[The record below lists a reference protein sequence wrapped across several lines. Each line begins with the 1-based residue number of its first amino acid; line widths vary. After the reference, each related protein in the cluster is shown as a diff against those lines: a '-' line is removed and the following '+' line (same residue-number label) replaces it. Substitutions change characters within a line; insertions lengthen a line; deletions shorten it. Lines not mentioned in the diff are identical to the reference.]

1 MPRLAELLNLVE
13 NAFPFDVL
21 DVTVKATVVLLLAA
35 LAVRLLRRSS
45 AAVRHAVLASALL
58 STMALPWLSQSLPRW
73 EVPLLAGLLKTE
85 TPTAHQPAAPAPPT
99 ATAVDAPNTTQT
111 TAGKSAVVASA
122 VTNAATERVIEPA
135 PAASPVRWTA
145 VALAVWLLGA
155 LALTS
160 AIVVSEFR
168 VRRLRR
174 ACRELLD
181 TEWNRSLNE
190 VTALHPLMRR
200 IAMLESSAVTV
211 PMTCGTIRPAI
222 VIPPGFT
229 ATSPERRRILLHELA
244 HVARFDVVL
253 QALGRLACALFWFH
267 PLAWWCLR
275 HMQRERE
282 QACDDWVVRSGE
294 RATEYADQ
302 LVSLAERNLAQRTL
316 PAAVGIVRGGNLE
329 KRVRAML
336 SSDCSHAG
344 VGRVRGMLLVAMC
357 LCLCAVVA
365 VVHPQPLSAAD
376 PAPPTPDSKE
386 ESPEP
391 FEETKNDPTKS
402 NSYTVPINVSGMA
415 FDQQGSPISGAT
427 IYISSQRV
435 LWDSKRLAETRT
447 DENGRYQ
454 FEDVELPVERADTNT
469 GRDHGGFILF
479 GTADGYGFSWR
490 PLKWYYPDSNPN
502 TYMGRDRDRP
512 RHFDGD
518 DKIELDLA
526 FRTSATIRGT
536 IVDEAGKPVPKTK
549 LAIWNAEQIPTNG
562 YGPRVA
568 GLDQRPFNEMD
579 NDGFELLNADV
590 PPEMWITH
598 TDDEGRFEFTG
609 VPSGCR
615 FRVTVNPPSGF
626 SGGGGWFATQP
637 GMPKYYGKSRLY
649 DATKDVQLTFRKT
662 LDVPIQVIY
671 ADTGEPAPKVF
682 VSGAGTFAT
691 TDPQGRVNLGMSPG
705 EYKLHVLREYGT
717 PYLETEVDLVVGD
730 QAPSEPFVAELPA
743 AAQVEVQV
751 IDKETGDG
759 LENVDF
765 WSGES
770 LQRRDLHYTTG
781 WEVATRIVH
790 RDRVRTDENG
800 TIQALF
806 EPGRHLI
813 GVAWQAYPKGYRPV
827 DPNGK
832 EIECQAGEK
841 LKVVF
846 ELERVSDD

>member
-13 NAFPFDVL
+13 NAFPFNVL

-58 STMALPWLSQSLPRW
+58 STMALPWLSQNLPRW
-73 EVPLLAGLLKTE
+73 EVPVLAGLIQTE
-85 TPTAHQPAAPAPPT
+85 TPPAHQPAAPAPPT
-99 ATAVDAPNTTQT
+99 ETVVDAPVTMQTPIDQTAVDV
-111 TAGKSAVVASA
+111 GA
-122 VTNAATERVIEPA
+122 VTNTATQRVIEPPPVA
-135 PAASPVRWTA
+135 TPVRWTA

-155 LALTS
+155 LALSS
-160 AIVVSEFR
+160 AIAMSEIR

-174 ACRELLD
+174 ASRELHD

-190 VTALHPLMRR
+190 VTTLHPLLRR

-222 VIPPGFT
+222 VIPAGFT

-253 QALGRLACALFWFH
+253 QALSRLACALFWFH

-302 LVSLAERNLAQRTL
+302 LVSLAQRNLAQRTL
-316 PAAVGIVRGGNLE
+316 PAAVGIVRSGNLE
-329 KRVRAML
+329 KRVLAML

-344 VGRVRGMLLVAMC
+344 VGRVRGMVLVALCM
-357 LCLCAVVA
+357 CLCAVVA

-376 PAPPTPDSKE
+376 PVHPAPDSKE

-391 FEETKNDPTKS
+391 FEETKNDPTKT
-402 NSYTVPINVSGMA
+402 NSYTVPINVTGLA
-415 FDQQGSPISGAT
+415 LDEEGEPIAGAK
-427 IYISSQRV
+427 IYISSRRT
-435 LWDSKRLAETRT
+435 LWEAKRLAETTT
-447 DENGRYQ
+447 DESGRYE
-454 FEDVELPVERADTNT
+454 FKDVELPIDRADTNN
-469 GRDHGGFILF
+469 GRDYGGLIVF
-479 GTADGYGFSWR
+479 GTAEGYGFTWA
-490 PLKWYYPDSNPN
+490 PPKWVHPSRDPAYSYYVEPN
-502 TYMGRDRDRP
+502 LGPTP
-512 RHFDGD
+512 RYKED
-518 DKIELDLA
+518 DQIELNLTFPEA
-526 FRTSATIRGT
+526 ASIRGT
-536 IVDEAGKPVPKTK
+536 IIDGEFQPIPKTK
-549 LAIWNAEQIPTNG
+549 LSIWDAEM
-562 YGPRVA
+562 V
-568 GLDQRPFNEMD
+568 FD
-579 NDGFELLNADV
+579 NDEFEMLNSDV
-590 PPEMWITH
+590 PAEMWITH
-598 TDDEGRFEFTG
+598 TDDQGRFEFAG
-609 VPSGCR
+609 VPRGRR
-615 FRVTVNPPSGF
+615 FRVKVQPPGF
-626 SGGGGWFATQP
+626 PSRMVWVTTQP
-637 GMPKYYGKSRLY
+637 GLKKYGDLRLY
-649 DATKDVQLTFRKT
+649 DASKDVQLTFQNN
-662 LDVPIQVIY
+662 LEFPIQVVY
-671 ADTGEPAPKVF
+671 ADSRAPAPKVL
-682 VSGAGTFAT
+682 VNAYNKAASASKS
-691 TDPQGRVNLGMSPG
+691 TDAEGRVTLALPPG
-705 EYKLHVLREYGT
+705 EYRLHILREYGT

-751 IDKETGDG
+751 IDKDTGEG
-759 LENVDF
+759 LQNVDF

-813 GVAWQAYPKGYRPV
+813 GVAWQAYPQGYRPV

-832 EIECQAGEK
+832 EIECRAGEK